1 MELGSCPE
9 IELEKHN
16 SPLNL
21 TGFCV
26 QGIFSPSTDIE
37 TEPQLRNWIFGPK
50 MVKNRILMRVVPFD
64 GKIVY
69 RNPSGLKKSFFVFF
83 SCLVDFS

>member
-1 MELGSCPE
+1 LELGSCPK

-26 QGIFSPSTDIE
+26 QGILSPSTDIE
-37 TEPQLRNWIFGPK
+37 TEYQLRNWIFGPEW
-50 MVKNRILMRVVPFD
+50 
-64 GKIVY
+64 
-69 RNPSGLKKSFFVFF
+69 
-83 SCLVDFS
+83 

>member
-1 MELGSCPE
+1 LELGSCPE

-26 QGIFSPSTDIE
+26 QGIFSPSKDIE
-37 TEPQLRNWIFGPK
+37 TENQLKTGFLDQNGEKQNLW
-50 MVKNRILMRVVPFD
+50 
-64 GKIVY
+64 
-69 RNPSGLKKSFFVFF
+69 FF
-83 SCLVDFS
+83 